1 MLRQTSFWME
11 KLKLFCNLRIPL
23 LLHRDIKMQ
32 FSWFRFVSQK
42 MCNEIMFTVVSRF
55 LVFGSYAIESS
66 RSFCTRLI
74 SPPVVSKL
82 PFMSQVHA
90 RARGDEKKSIL
101 VNLISSSVLMNANCL
116 LFFSD
121 IFASSLEFGTR
132 QRRFIYRAHMKLN
145 ERNQ

>member
-1 MLRQTSFWME
+1 
-11 KLKLFCNLRIPL
+11 
-23 LLHRDIKMQ
+23 
-32 FSWFRFVSQK
+32 

-121 IFASSLEFGTR
+121 IFASSLEFGTG